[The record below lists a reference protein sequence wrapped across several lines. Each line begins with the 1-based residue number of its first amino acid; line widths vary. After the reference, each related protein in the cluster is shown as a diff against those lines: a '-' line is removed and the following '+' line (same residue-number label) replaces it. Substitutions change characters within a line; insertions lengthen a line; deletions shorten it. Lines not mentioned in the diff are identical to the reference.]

1 MRCIYFFILGAF
13 VGWLLECV
21 FKFVTGNFERTP
33 GILNTPFCILYGVGT
48 LILSYVISNITDNF
62 WLLFLLSMI
71 ILTVIEYVTFILLN
85 KLYDLKLWDYSDMEF
100 NIDEKVCL
108 EFSVIWGILG
118 ALYIKYLL
126 PIFNNFYNKYNGE
139 ALRFIL
145 YIVFAVIMLDLI
157 ISSIVLISKKKH
169 KKHFDVT

>member
-13 VGWLLECV
+13 IGWILECV

-48 LILSYVISNITDNF
+48 VILSYIVANITNNF
-62 WLLFLLSMI
+62 LLLFFLSMV
-71 ILTVIEYVTFILLN
+71 ILTIIEYITFILLN
-85 KLYDLKLWDYSDMEF
+85 KLYNLKLWDYSDMEF
-100 NIDEKVCL
+100 KIDEKVCL

-118 ALYIKYLL
+118 AMYIKYLL
-126 PIFNNFYNKYNGE
+126 PIFNSLYNKYNGE

-145 YIVFAVIMLDLI
+145 YIVFVIIILDLI
-157 ISSIVLISKKKH
+157 VSSVILISKKKD
-169 KKHFDVT
+169 KTYTM